1 MNVPSSPEPFFTRY
15 IPERFSGLPGF
26 EKVSSLGSVVF
37 SVPDVGRW
45 SFQLRAGQLACEP
58 GLASDTLVRITIP
71 QTSFEPIVVRGT
83 ERLAGLALSPEKQM
97 LAFRALT
104 LDSERVAQIRRVVG
118 SVCFAVLDEQVSHRV
133 YVTPG
138 SAEPNLTS
146 PECEIS
152 CESEAFWGLQTG
164 TQNPIE
170 LLMSGK
176 IKIRGDMSL
185 MMAFQNWFERA

>member
-1 MNVPSSPEPFFTRY
+1 
-15 IPERFSGLPGF
+15 
-26 EKVSSLGSVVF
+26 VSSIGSVTF
-37 SVPDVGRW
+37 AVPEVGIWSFRMRVGR
-45 SFQLRAGQLACEP
+45 LLCEP
-58 GLASDTLVRITIP
+58 GLPSDPVVRITIP
-71 QTSFEPIVVRGT
+71 LASFEPIVVRGT
-83 ERLAGLALSPEKQM
+83 ERMAGLALSPEKQM

-104 LDSERVAQIRRVVG
+104 LDAEKVAQIRGVVG
-118 SVCFAVLDEQVSHRV
+118 SVSFAVLDGQVSHRV

-138 SAEPNLTS
+138 NAEPNLVK

-176 IKIRGDMSL
+176 LKIAGEAQIPMALSSL
-185 MMAFQNWFERA
+185 FV

>member
-1 MNVPSSPEPFFTRY
+1 MSIPSSPESYFSQY

-26 EKVSSLGSVVF
+26 EQVSSLGSVLFV
-37 SVPDVGRW
+37 VPEAGSW
-45 SFQLRAGQLACEP
+45 SFRLRAGQLLCEP
-58 GLASDTLVRITIP
+58 GPVSDTVVRITIP
-71 QTSFEPIVVRGT
+71 QASFEPIVVRGT
-83 ERLAGLALSPEKQM
+83 ERLAGLELSPEKQM

-104 LDSERVAQIRRVVG
+104 LDAERVAQIRSVVG
-118 SVCFAVLDEQVSHRV
+118 SVSFVVLDGTSSHRLF
-133 YVTPG
+133 VTPG
-138 SAEPNLTS
+138 SAEPNLAS

-176 IKIRGDMSL
+176 IKIAGQAQIPMQLSSL
-185 MMAFQNWFERA
+185 FV

>member
-1 MNVPSSPEPFFTRY
+1 MSIPSSPESFFTQY
-15 IPERFSGLPGF
+15 IPGRFSGLPGF
-26 EKVSSLGSVVF
+26 EQVSSLGSVVF
-37 SVPDVGRW
+37 AVPEVGRW
-45 SFQLRAGQLACEP
+45 SFRLRAGQLLCEV
-58 GLASDTLVRITIP
+58 GLPSDTVVRITIP
-71 QTSFEPIVVRGT
+71 QASFEPIVVRGT
-83 ERLAGLALSPEKQM
+83 ERMAGLALSPEKQM

-104 LDSERVAQIRRVVG
+104 LDAERVAQIKAVVG
-118 SVCFAVLDEQVSHRV
+118 SVSFTVLDGQSSHRI

-138 SAEPNLTS
+138 SADPNLAR

-176 IKIRGDMSL
+176 IKITGEAQIPMALSSL
-185 MMAFQNWFERA
+185 FV